1 MAIPLSAYDR
11 KVIDAGYN
19 YIPQTQYLV
28 TPFQI
33 PTIPKTTDPITGKPG
48 MPINSSGILSLQP
61 QGGGGVLQAGDINY
75 RDFAGLGFDAFARR
89 QPSPLVDDSYQ
100 SKLDKNFFGFPS
112 YREQELTGPDMGE
125 YIGSNTDVPL
135 ELTKAGRLQSGLS
148 SIGKGITGL
157 LSKAG
162 GIGPISALLGSMD
175 KFDTLPA
182 LDQQFIEQSMGY
194 RGPTVFGENTGGNY
208 VDPFGVNVRSAF
220 GNYAEKVRDDYSS
233 LKDSLTGRLSDKYGA
248 TFDEELGEFVGKG
261 AKKAND
267 MTKMIRSKFTFR
279 NKQINQQKFDAK
291 IADKARQKQRD
302 LEIAAKKKRDAQ
314 AAIAAAERT
323 AELNRRQAI
332 ADRQAAAGQTTSGGR
347 GNYRSDRD
355 NSRDGGY
362 GNTGRD
368 SYGDKGASRSRDN
381 RSSDLGFSDIRLKEN
396 VELIGKS
403 PSNINIYKFNY
414 KDNSTTYQGAMA
426 HEVPWASVKHDSGY
440 MMVDYSK
447 LDVDF
452 KIYNVN

>member
-19 YIPQTQYLV
+19 YIPQTQYLLN
-28 TPFQI
+28 PFQI
-33 PTIPKTTDPITGKPG
+33 PTLPGTTDPVKQ
-48 MPINSSGILSLQP
+48 PIPIASGILSLQP
-61 QGGGGVLQAGDINY
+61 QGGGGALQAGDINY
-75 RDFAGLGFDAFARR
+75 QDFAGLGFDAYSRR
-89 QPSPLVDDSYQ
+89 QPSPLVDDLYQ

-125 YIGSNTDVPL
+125 YISSGTDIPL
-135 ELTKAGRLQSGLS
+135 ELTRAGKLQSGLS

-157 LSKAG
+157 MSKAG
-162 GIGPISALLGSMD
+162 GIGPISAFLGSMD

-208 VDPFGVNVRSAF
+208 VDPFGVNVRSAL
-220 GNYAEKVRDDYSS
+220 GNYAEKVRDEYSS

-248 TFDEELGEFVGKG
+248 TFDEELGEFVGKN

-267 MTKMIRSKFTFR
+267 MTKMMRSKFTFR

-302 LEIAAKKKRDAQ
+302 LEIAAKKQRDAK

-323 AELNRRQAI
+323 AELNRRQSI
-332 ADRQAAAGQTTSGGR
+332 ADRQAAAGQTTSGGA

-355 NSRDGGY
+355 HSGSGGY
-362 GNTGRD
+362 GG
-368 SYGDKGASRSRDN
+368 SDKRSADN

-414 KDNSTTYQGAMA
+414 KDNPTTYQGAMA
-426 HEVPWASVKHDSGY
+426 HEVPWASVKHSNGY